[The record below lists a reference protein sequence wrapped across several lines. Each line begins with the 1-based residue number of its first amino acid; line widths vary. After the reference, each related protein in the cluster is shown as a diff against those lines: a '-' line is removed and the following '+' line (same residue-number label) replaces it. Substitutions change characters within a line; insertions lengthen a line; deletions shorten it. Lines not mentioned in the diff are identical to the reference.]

1 MSDVKQQSVSFPS
14 EGATLKGV
22 LYTPEYPSGR
32 LPGIVVTGTW
42 TSVKEQMANR
52 YAQWLASEGFATL
65 SFDFRGYG
73 ESEGEPRDFESP
85 DLKVEDIH
93 NAFSFL
99 QTRPEVNPRQLGA
112 LGICA
117 SAGYTLINT
126 VQDARV
132 KSLALVAPWLHNG
145 EIVRALYGGDAGV
158 AERIRLANTARI
170 KFEQT
175 GTVDYV
181 PAVNETDKRAAI
193 PFHLDFYMN
202 KERGAIPQWPNRFAV
217 MAWTDW
223 LTFDPIRFGR
233 DVAVPLQVVHSEA
246 AATPNGVKEFY
257 ALVKGQKDILWTRGE
272 QTDFYDLEP
281 QVTIAVQAVVKHFG
295 KTLQDSESKG

>member
-1 MSDVKQQSVSFPS
+1 MSDVKQQSVTFPS
-14 EGATLKGV
+14 KGATLKGV
-22 LYTPEYPSGR
+22 LYTPEHPSGR

-52 YAQWLASEGFATL
+52 YAQRLAAEGFATL

-99 QTRPEVNPRQLGA
+99 ETRPEVNPCQLGA

-145 EIVRALYGGDAGV
+145 DIVRTLYGGDAGI
-158 AERIRLANTARI
+158 AERIRLASAARVT
-170 KFEQT
+170 FEQT
-175 GTVDYV
+175 GTVEYV
-181 PAVNETDKRAAI
+181 PAVSETDKMAAM

-202 KERGAIPQWPNRFAV
+202 KERGAIPQWLNRFAV
-217 MAWTDW
+217 MAWTGW

-246 AATPNGVKEFY
+246 AATPDGVKEFY
-257 ALVKGQKDILWTRGE
+257 GLVKSQKDILWTEGE

-281 QVTIAVQAVVKHFG
+281 QVTIAVQAVAKHFAS
-295 KTLQDSESKG
+295 TLQGN